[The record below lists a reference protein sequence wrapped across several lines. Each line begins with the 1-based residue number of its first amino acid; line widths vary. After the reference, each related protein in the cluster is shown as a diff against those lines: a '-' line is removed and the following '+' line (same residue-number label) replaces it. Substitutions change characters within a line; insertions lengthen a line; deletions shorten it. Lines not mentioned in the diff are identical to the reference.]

1 MVNRYTTTTSSYVSK
16 TYKYAKNIK
25 LDKNIKTKTYTSW
38 IITHK
43 REINLVG
50 FDLTFLEINKL
61 KDFAIILG
69 VDALRKMKA
78 KIDLFDYSESF
89 VKVADYLK
97 NEIPNSKVEEKKWV
111 ITIHN
116 YSRGRDQNKK

>member
-1 MVNRYTTTTSSYVSK
+1 
-16 TYKYAKNIK
+16 
-25 LDKNIKTKTYTSW
+25 
-38 IITHK
+38 
-43 REINLVG
+43 
-50 FDLTFLEINKL
+50 
-61 KDFAIILG
+61 
-69 VDALRKMKA
+69 MKA